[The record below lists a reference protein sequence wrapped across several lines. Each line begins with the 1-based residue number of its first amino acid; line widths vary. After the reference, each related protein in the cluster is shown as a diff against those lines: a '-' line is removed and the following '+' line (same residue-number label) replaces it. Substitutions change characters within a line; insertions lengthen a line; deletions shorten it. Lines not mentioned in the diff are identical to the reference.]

1 MTALQ
6 IGVSSMDE
14 LERRIAAAFDG
25 QPQQPRISFASYE
38 LLHRVLTP
46 RRMDLLRAMI
56 GAGPIGV
63 RELARKVARDVS
75 NVHADIDALVK
86 AGVIDRTDAGI
97 EFPYD
102 ALHLAYEMA

>member
-14 LERRIAAAFDG
+14 LERRVAVAFDG
-25 QPQQPRISFASYE
+25 LPQQPRISFSSYE
-38 LLHRVLTP
+38 LLHKVLTP

-56 GAGPIGV
+56 GAGPTGV
-63 RELARKVARDVS
+63 RELARKVGRDVS

-86 AGVIDRTDAGI
+86 AGVIDRTGMGI
-97 EFPYD
+97 AFPYD